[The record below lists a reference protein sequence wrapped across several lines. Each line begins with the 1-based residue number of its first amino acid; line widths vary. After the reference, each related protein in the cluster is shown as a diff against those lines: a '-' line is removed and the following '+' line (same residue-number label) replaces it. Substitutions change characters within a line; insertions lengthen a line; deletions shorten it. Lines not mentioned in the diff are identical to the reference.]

1 MNGSQY
7 YRLFFFFFFPV
18 YTCFNSLGFSGR
30 DFPLVHMMIFL
41 WMFQDFIFPC
51 LPYAC
56 FVLYSRPLI
65 LSFTHS
71 LLNTLIAH
79 SRIWLVGSAP
89 QTDAKQTNHYIR
101 GYIASTTFSFLNCC
115 ERKSQWVPSWD
126 LQLTY
131 IYFILHHTSH
141 CFIDMPRFF
150 PILPSFL
157 NFFVFESVYGHP
169 FYFPRLSSNAPSS
182 RKAFPVT
189 LGYNLPCS
197 KVNPQIR

>member
-1 MNGSQY
+1 
-7 YRLFFFFFFPV
+7 
-18 YTCFNSLGFSGR
+18 
-30 DFPLVHMMIFL
+30 MMIFL
-41 WMFQDFIFPC
+41 WTFQDFIFPC